1 MREIKKLDDLMDGAI
16 TERFNDALSLVLANV
31 YDLNTDPEK
40 VREISLVV
48 KIKPNKRRDAAE
60 FKTEV
65 KVKAVPPV
73 ALVQT
78 VLMERRDDGTV
89 IAMERTDQVSGQMDI
104 NGEETVPR
112 TAEFNSVIAFPKSAR
127 Q

>member
-1 MREIKKLDDLMDGAI
+1 MAPCTTHSTQRRMDGAI

-40 VREISLVV
+40 VRKISLIV

-65 KVKAVPPV
+65 KVEPVPPV

-78 VLMERRDDGTV
+78 VLM
-89 IAMERTDQVSGQMDI
+89 A
-104 NGEETVPR
+104 
-112 TAEFNSVIAFPKSAR
+112 
-127 Q
+127 

>member
-16 TERFNDALSLVLANV
+16 TERFNDALAAVLANV
-31 YDLNTDPEK
+31 YDLSTDPEK
-40 VREISLVV
+40 VREIGLVV

-60 FKTEV
+60 FRIDV
-65 KVKAVPPV
+65 KVKPVPPV
-73 ALVQT
+73 ALMQT

-89 IAMERTDQVSGQMDI
+89 VAMERTDQVSGQMDI
-104 NGEETVPR
+104 NGDETVPR
-112 TAEFNSVIAFPKSAR
+112 TAEFSSVIAFPKANR